1 MDNAPN
7 GKSRLDRLEEA
18 MVNMLESQQRNW
30 EEHERI
36 WKSIEALRDQDFE
49 IVTGIKQLTSTIR
62 DLIDRIPPEN
72 LR

>member
-1 MDNAPN
+1 VDNAPN